1 MLHAHRNR
9 GVDRGPAV
17 IGQLRYRRKDL
28 LQVAADMNEWRKLGG
43 PNPRGND
50 RLWVISF
57 PGQML
62 IVRPPQVLIAKAASR
77 RENCATGSQAAIR
90 LIVARFLPSRL
101 DW

>member
-1 MLHAHRNR
+1 MS
-9 GVDRGPAV
+9 DAV
-17 IGQLRYRRKDL
+17 AVVAGRRCCRANL
-28 LQVAADMNEWRKLGG
+28 NQFPKLGTG
-43 PNPRGND
+43 QGALNVHN
-50 RLWVISF
+50 WVISF

>member
-43 PNPRGND
+43 RNSREND
-50 RLWVISF
+50 RLWVW
-57 PGQML
+57 PEVVGEGR
-62 IVRPPQVLIAKAASR
+62 VHPPV
-77 RENCATGSQAAIR
+77 
-90 LIVARFLPSRL
+90 PSA
-101 DW
+101 